1 LTPSVYKGF
10 TQISTLEGS
19 KAIMG
24 RKVMIVDDNPHIRR
38 TLCELFTQAGDFDVC
53 GEAENG
59 REAIEKAQQLHPDL
73 IVTDLS
79 MPVMNGLEETRVL
92 KKIMP
97 AVPVIIFTAH
107 NDSFAEKEASAAGV
121 SAVVPKS
128 QAVTLLIAQARSLL
142 DQIAA

>member
-1 LTPSVYKGF
+1 
-10 TQISTLEGS
+10 
-19 KAIMG
+19 
-24 RKVMIVDDNPHIRR
+24 MI
-38 TLCELFTQAGDFDVC
+38 CKLFTREGDFDVC

-59 REAIEKAQQLHPDL
+59 REAIEKAQLLRPNL

-92 KKIMP
+92 KKLMP

-107 NDSFAEKEASAAGV
+107 SDLFVEKEAREAGV
-121 SAVVPKS
+121 SAVVSKS
-128 QAVTLLIAQARSLL
+128 EGVVVLIAKARGLL

>member
-1 LTPSVYKGF
+1 MPVRSV
-10 TQISTLEGS
+10 L
-19 KAIMG
+19 
-24 RKVMIVDDNPHIRR
+24 VVDDNPLVRR
-38 TLCELFTQAGDFDVC
+38 MLCELFTRERDFDVC

-59 REAIEKAQQLHPDL
+59 REAIEKAQLLRPNL

-92 KKIMP
+92 KKLMP

-107 NDSFAEKEASAAGV
+107 SDPFVEKEAREAGV
-121 SAVVPKS
+121 STVVSKSEAV
-128 QAVTLLIAQARSLL
+128 AVLITKARGLL